1 MLFRSWVCFAVIHQ
15 SVVVVAIGYGYWYWL
30 MRRYQMNQIM
40 PATLLVPP
48 FGVLSGV
55 IFLGESLTL
64 TLIAGGLMTIVGVGI
79 IILRRP
85 KRSEEHTSELQSLMR
100 ISYAVFC
107 LKKNKT

>member
-55 IFLGESLTL
+55 IFLGESLPL
-64 TLIAGGLMTIVGVGI
+64 TLLAGGLMTIVGVGI

-85 KRSEEHTSELQSLMR
+85 QLAEIGRASCRERVGE
-100 ISYAVFC
+100 YV
-107 LKKNKT
+107 

>member
-1 MLFRSWVCFAVIHQ
+1 MLFRSWGYFAVIYQ

-55 IFLGESLTL
+55 IFLGESLTI

-85 KRSEEHTSELQSLMR
+85 KNADPGADRPSRQPRSAEGR
-100 ISYAVFC
+100 
-107 LKKNKT
+107 